1 MCVILFAVGA
11 HPRYPL
17 VVAANR
23 DEWFHR
29 PTAVAAFWADVPSV
43 FAGRDLEQQGTWMGI
58 SRSGRF
64 AAVTNVREGGPARA
78 DARSRGALVSS
89 FLTGTDAPDSFA
101 VMVAQQGTRYNGF
114 NLLAGDRAQLM
125 YLSNRGG
132 TPVVVPPGVHGLSN
146 HLLNTAWPKVQQGK
160 ARLAA
165 ALEADEIDIPKLFD
179 ILGDRSPAPAESLP
193 DTGVAPERERVLS
206 ALHVLAGDYGTRTA
220 TVLLVG
226 SDDRVVCLERS
237 FDKAGNTTGEVR
249 EAFALD
255 RHDA

>member
-29 PTAVAAFWADVPSV
+29 PTAVAAFWADAPSV
-43 FAGRDLEQQGTWMGI
+43 FAGRDLEQRGTWMGI
-58 SRSGRF
+58 SRCGRF

-78 DARSRGALVSS
+78 DVRSRGALVSG
-89 FLTGTDAPDSFA
+89 FLTGTDAPASFA
-101 VMVAQQGTRYNGF
+101 AKVAEQGAQYNGF
-114 NLLAGDRAQLM
+114 NLLAGDRTRLM

-132 TPVVVPPGVHGLSN
+132 TSEVVPPGVHGLSN

-165 ALEADEIDIPKLFD
+165 ALEGDDIDIPTLFD
-179 ILGDRSPAPAESLP
+179 ILGDRSPAPAGSLP

-226 SDDRVVCLERS
+226 ADGRVVCHERS
-237 FDKAGNTTGEVR
+237 FDKAGSITGEVR
-249 EAFALD
+249 EAFMLYQQGA
-255 RHDA
+255 

>member
-1 MCVILFAVGA
+1 MILFAVDA

-29 PTAVAAFWADVPSV
+29 PTAVAAFWSDVPSV
-43 FAGRDLEQQGTWMGI
+43 FAGRDLEQHGTWMGI

-89 FLTGTDAPDSFA
+89 FLTGTESPASFA
-101 VMVAQQGTRYNGF
+101 AIVAQQGTRYNGF
-114 NLLAGDRAQLM
+114 NLLAGDRTRLM

-132 TPVVVPPGVHGLSN
+132 APEAVPSGVHGLSN

-165 ALEADEIDIPKLFD
+165 ALADDAVDIPKLFD
-179 ILGDRSPAPAESLP
+179 ILGDRSPASAGSLP

-220 TVLLVG
+220 TVLLVSANG
-226 SDDRVVCLERS
+226 RVVCHERS
-237 FDKAGNTTGEVR
+237 FDQQGNTTGEVR
-249 EAFALD
+249 EAFALEG
-255 RHDA
+255 HGA